1 MEPIWL
7 SSFLH
12 CIVTRKLSIDLS
24 RQYAVDLA
32 LQDDLEARWD
42 VIGMDLGV
50 AVERSHCDQT
60 LE

>member
-1 MEPIWL
+1 MEHIRL

-32 LQDDLEARWD
+32 SQEDLEARYD
-42 VIGMDLGV
+42 VIGMVLAV
-50 AVERSHCDQT
+50 AVERPHCDQT